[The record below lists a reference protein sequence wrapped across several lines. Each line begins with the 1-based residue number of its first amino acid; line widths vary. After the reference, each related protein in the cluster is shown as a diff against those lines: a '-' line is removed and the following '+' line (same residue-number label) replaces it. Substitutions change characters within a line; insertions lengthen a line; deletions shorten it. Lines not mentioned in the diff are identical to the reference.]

1 MSDGQTPYDR
11 IIYPDG
17 AYAVAH
23 PDRAAVVAAL
33 MGLKPPPVHTARILE
48 LGTGTGGH
56 LIAIASQYPQAV
68 CVGVDYAQAQIRIAN
83 ETVEAVGLTNIT
95 FHALN
100 FLDIPETIGE
110 FDYIIAHGIFS
121 WVPEEVRQRM
131 LDIIQRHLAPNGVA
145 YLSYNAYP
153 GWRTLQISADIMR
166 YHTRNIE
173 DPWEKAKAAREII
186 AEMAE
191 LPAHNVGDSDWT
203 RFMNTYH
210 EVLSTLTDYLRIKS
224 DHVLLHDDL
233 EETSRPF
240 YYYEIVDLLAEHD
253 LEYLADAAFPSNM
266 VTNLAP
272 NEEQWL
278 KSVAHS
284 FDEMEQYLDLIRNRT
299 FRTSLIVHHSAQ
311 FTRSI
316 TPLPIAN
323 FYVLSSIQRS
333 DPQPEGLEDG
343 VIHYTSGEGIGFA
356 TGDAVMIAALDTV
369 IEFRG
374 LHIPFRDLVRRARER
389 AYAYA
394 IPSSTLDEDA
404 NKIATTLL
412 QFYGKSI
419 NMVEFYTTPP
429 TYVATLS
436 ERPVASKYARY
447 QAINNEM
454 VTNQRHNRVQ
464 LGPNARAIISLLDGT
479 NDRAALIEAMMR
491 LTLQPEGVPE
501 AERRQKT
508 AEEVD
513 RLVEQFRIAAL
524 LVG

>member
-23 PDRAAVVAAL
+23 PDRAAVVASL

-100 FLDIPETIGE
+100 FLDVPEDIGE

-131 LDIIQRHLAPNGVA
+131 LDIIRRHLSPNGIA
-145 YLSYNAYP
+145 YLSYNTYP
-153 GWRTLQISADIMR
+153 GWRTLLISADIMR
-166 YHTRNIE
+166 YHTRTIE
-173 DPWEKAKAAREII
+173 DPWKKAEAARDII
-186 AEMAE
+186 AQMAA
-191 LPAHNVGDSDWT
+191 LPTHNVGDSDWA
-203 RFMNTYH
+203 RFMSTYH
-210 EVLSTLTDYLRIKS
+210 EVLGTLKDYLQIKS

-240 YYYEIVDLLAEHD
+240 YYHEIVQLLAEYD
-253 LEYLADAAFPSNM
+253 LEYLADAAFPSNIL
-266 VTNLAP
+266 TNLAP
-272 NEEQWL
+272 DEEQWL
-278 KSVAHS
+278 KSVAHT
-284 FDEMEQYLDLIRNRT
+284 FDEMEQYLDFMRNRT
-299 FRTSLIVHHSAQ
+299 FRTSLLVHNSVQ
-311 FTRSI
+311 FSRSI

-323 FYVLSSIQRS
+323 FYVQSSIRRS
-333 DPQPEGLEDG
+333 DPQPEGLDDG
-343 VIHYTSGEGIGFA
+343 VVHYQGNDHIGFA
-356 TGDAVMIAALDTV
+356 TADVVMIAALDTLAD
-369 IEFRG
+369 FHG

-394 IPSSTLDEDA
+394 VPSTALEEDA
-404 NKIATTLL
+404 SRIATTLL

-419 NMVEFYTTPP
+419 NMIEFFVTPP
-429 TYVATLS
+429 SYVATLS
-436 ERPVASKYARY
+436 ERPVANKFARY
-447 QAINNEM
+447 QAIGHEM
-454 VTNQRHNRVQ
+454 VTNMRQNRVQ
-464 LGPNARAIISLLDGT
+464 LGPNARALISLLDGT
-479 NDRAALIEAMMR
+479 NDREALIEAMLR

-501 AERRQKT
+501 SERRQKM

-513 RLVEQFRIAAL
+513 RLMGQFRTSAL